1 MAIFHL
7 TMRMFTRSKNHS
19 AVKASA
25 VRAGVDLFRDETN
38 HTFKYSKREKLV
50 EHEKILLPKNA
61 PSKYMDREVLWND
74 AERHDT
80 RKNSRVAREIQ
91 VALPHEISV
100 EDMIKLCERYAQFLV
115 DTYKVA
121 VDLTVRKP
129 SDEDDLNF
137 HASFLMTVR
146 EVTET
151 GMTIKTRVLDHYGT
165 SKIEINRLR
174 ETWAKY
180 TNEALFAAGSDERID
195 HRSNKTR
202 GLSAA
207 PQKKHYG
214 RPEEVQ
220 AS

>member
-1 MAIFHL
+1 M
-7 TMRMFTRSKNHS
+7 
-19 AVKASA
+19 
-25 VRAGVDLFRDETN
+25 LFR
-38 HTFKYSKREKLV
+38 S
-50 EHEKILLPKNA
+50 
-61 PSKYMDREVLWND
+61 
-74 AERHDT
+74 
-80 RKNSRVAREIQ
+80 
-91 VALPHEISV
+91 
-100 EDMIKLCERYAQFLV
+100 LCERYAQFLI

-121 VDLTVRKP
+121 VDFAIHRPK
-129 SDEDDLNF
+129 DEDDLNF
-137 HASFLMTVR
+137 NASFMMTVR
-146 EVTET
+146 EVTEK
-151 GMTIKTRVLDHYGT
+151 GMTNKTVVLDRYGT

-174 ETWAKY
+174 ETWAKF